1 MVEFLRVAYDVSE
14 RHACRA
20 IRVPRSSYRYRS
32 IKHPDTP
39 LRMRLRELAATRIRY
54 GYRRMYIVLRREGW
68 RVNHKR
74 VYRLYCEEGLHLRA
88 KRPKRRKMAAHRA
101 HRPDATSMNESW
113 SMDFVS
119 DGLFNGRRFRSLTVV
134 DNFSR
139 ECLGIWVDESIKGD
153 DVVRFIKRLALKRGA
168 PERVFLD
175 NGPEFIGKALDKWA
189 YQHQVTLDFSRPG
202 KPTDNAV
209 IESFNGSFR
218 DECLNA
224 HWFLS
229 LQDAREKIESWRIE
243 YNTFRPHSSLGD
255 LTPSDF
261 AEQQAATDQNIP
273 GFSPGPLVQNKGQ
286 AHHQSENSLYNWP
299 KKGRTSIPFP
309 N

>member
-20 IRVPRSSYRYRS
+20 IRVPRSSHRYRS
-32 IKHPDTP
+32 IKNPDTP

-88 KRPKRRKMAAHRA
+88 KRPKRRRMAAHRA
-101 HRPDATSMNESW
+101 NRPEATSMNESW

-139 ECLGIWVDESIKGD
+139 ECLGIWVDQSIKGD
-153 DVVRFIKRLALKRGA
+153 DVVGFMQRLAMKRGA
-168 PERVFLD
+168 PARVFLD
-175 NGPEFIGKALDKWA
+175 N
-189 YQHQVTLDFSRPG
+189 V
-202 KPTDNAV
+202 
-209 IESFNGSFR
+209 
-218 DECLNA
+218 
-224 HWFLS
+224 LS
-229 LQDAREKIESWRIE
+229 LEVKIPLWTDLSCAIEPRRPTLSLSAPRAFHFEKEVLFTIVIQGPWLGLDRTQHNTQPPWKLRALSTRSGPASMARANGVLHGVGLAQSRA
-243 YNTFRPHSSLGD
+243 D
-255 LTPSDF
+255 
-261 AEQQAATDQNIP
+261 
-273 GFSPGPLVQNKGQ
+273 SP
-286 AHHQSENSLYNWP
+286 YW
-299 KKGRTSIPFP
+299 F
-309 N
+309 

>member
-1 MVEFLRVAYDVSE
+1 VRPARKRKAVEFLRLAYDVSE
-14 RHACRA
+14 RRACRA
-20 IRVPRSSYRYRS
+20 IHFQRSSHRYQS
-32 IKHPDTP
+32 IKSPQTP
-39 LRMRLRELAATRIRY
+39 LRMRIRELAETRIRY
-54 GYRRMYIVLRREGW
+54 GYKRITVLLRREGW
-68 RVNHKR
+68 QVNHKR
-74 VYRLYCEEGLHLRA
+74 VYRLYCEEGLHLRS

-101 HRPDATSMNESW
+101 NRPEAKRINESW

-119 DGLFNGRRFRSLTVV
+119 DGLFDGRRFRSLTVV

-139 ECLGIWVDESIKGD
+139 ECLGIWVDQSIKGE
-153 DVVRFIKRLALKRGA
+153 DVVRFMERISWQRGT

-189 YQHQVTLDFSRPG
+189 YENQVTLDFSRPG
-202 KPTDNAV
+202 KPTDNAF

-229 LQDAREKIESWRIE
+229 LQDAREKIESWRTE

-255 LTPSDF
+255 LTPSEYAKNHEGSDRKYTRF
-261 AEQQAATDQNIP
+261 
-273 GFSPGPLVQNKGQ
+273 FLSPTGT
-286 AHHQSENSLYNWP
+286 EN
-299 KKGRTSIPFP
+299 G
-309 N
+309 